1 MAVHLPAPL
10 GKSAAS
16 ARPLNIVLRSQ
27 QEKSGPHDLIQVT
40 FADTVRVGYL
50 RNLTGKAPQVV
61 RDHLR
66 IAVKSS
72 AVAVQREARKTHAW
86 ATRTGMAE
94 RAVTVEFPN
103 EMEGRV
109 FLNPAIAKHSVFM
122 HEGTRP
128 HAISPKNRQRLRL
141 AKGDGFAFAREVW
154 PPGTK
159 ADPFLYAALQAQQEP
174 IQKRFDEATTRALK
188 EAGL

>member
-1 MAVHLPAPL
+1 MELSLELQA
-10 GKSAAS
+10 GKLLEA
-16 ARPLNIVLRSQ
+16 
-27 QEKSGPHDLIQVT
+27 
-40 FADTVRVGYL
+40 FA
-50 RNLTGKAPQVV
+50 KAPQVV

-66 IAVKSS
+66 VDVKSS
-72 AVAVQREARKTHAW
+72 AVAVQREARQTHAW

-122 HEGTRP
+122 HEGTRA
-128 HAISPKNRQRLRL
+128 HAIKPKNRKRLRW
-141 AKGDGFAFAREVW
+141 AKGGGFAFAREVW
-154 PPGTK
+154 HPGTK